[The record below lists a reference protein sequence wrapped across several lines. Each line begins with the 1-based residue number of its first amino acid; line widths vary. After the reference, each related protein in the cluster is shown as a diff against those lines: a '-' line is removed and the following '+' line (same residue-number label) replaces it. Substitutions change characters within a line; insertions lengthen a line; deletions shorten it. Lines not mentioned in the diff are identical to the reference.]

1 MASEKELLDQC
12 VPINS
17 LRVSD
22 SSWVIRVLVFG
33 SGIVKEF
40 NNKTNQGTRKIVTL
54 VDEEGTKIHAT
65 LFNGYIE
72 LWKNYLQQNKIYY
85 IINGRIN
92 SANPN
97 FQSVHNELEIGFKE
111 NTLVEESN
119 SHFSTIGFSNNFI
132 SFDEASKCTNGT
144 IFDIVGIL
152 VDIKPSMGEGSK
164 KRREIVLINEMVDR
178 KTVTLWNDFS
188 EIDGQVLQKLID
200 EKPVVAACDVRK
212 TSYRGNFS
220 ISTTYVSSIMIN
232 PKFEKAVALQK
243 WHDYKKA
250 KNIDISLLPSIQ
262 LKNAREVKIE
272 DIKDDSFD
280 NKEDTYFKF
289 NARIKD
295 IMNKDE
301 PWYSSCKKC
310 YKKVDVINNIAKC
323 HHCGVEN
330 VDYQERYILK
340 LEVFDKKERCYVT
353 LFESTRY
360 LLGCDV
366 TTYIQSIS
374 QKKEEFK
381 FYRKLVLSREK
392 EFTFLVKIDSKNGGD
407 RDGRRFIAEEIQEVE
422 KLLQLK

>member
-1 MASEKELLDQC
+1 MICVITISMLESLRFQQLLLFRYTCSEKELLGQC

-22 SSWVIRVLVFG
+22 SSW
-33 SGIVKEF
+33 
-40 NNKTNQGTRKIVTL
+40 
-54 VDEEGTKIHAT
+54 GTKIHAT

-72 LWKNYLQQNKIYY
+72 LWKNYLQQNKICY

-111 NTLVEESN
+111 STLVEESN

-144 IFDIVGIL
+144 IFG
-152 VDIKPSMGEGSK
+152 
-164 KRREIVLINEMVDR
+164 LIE

-188 EIDGQVLQKLID
+188 EINGQVLQKLID
-200 EKPVVAACDVRK
+200 EKPVVATCDIRK

-220 ISTTYVSSIMIN
+220 ISTTYVSIMIN

-250 KNIDISLLPSIQ
+250 KNIDISSLPNIQ

-272 DIKDDSFD
+272 DMKDDSFD

-310 YKKVDVINNIAKC
+310 YKKVDVINNITKC
-323 HHCGVEN
+323 HRCGVEN

-340 LEVFDKKERCYVT
+340 LEVFDKKERYYVT

-374 QKKEEFK
+374 QNKEESK
-381 FYRKLVLSREK
+381 FYRKLVLSLEK
-392 EFTFLVKIDSKNGGD
+392 KFTFLVKIDSKNGGD
-407 RDGRRFIAEEIQEVE
+407 RDGRRFIVEEI
-422 KLLQLK
+422 